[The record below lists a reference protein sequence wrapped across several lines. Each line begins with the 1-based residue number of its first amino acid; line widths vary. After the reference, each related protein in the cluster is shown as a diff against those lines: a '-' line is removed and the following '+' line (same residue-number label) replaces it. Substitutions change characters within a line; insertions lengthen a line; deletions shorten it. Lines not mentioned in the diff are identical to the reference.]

1 MHWESW
7 FVFDLGNVIVKLA
20 YERVI
25 GAICADADVDRDGL
39 VDLLEGAGGYRDLER
54 GIVTFKEF
62 HEFLRER
69 AGYRAPLSSLRA
81 IWEDFFD
88 GPVDGIE
95 ELLARV
101 REHYRVAFLSNS
113 NEIHA
118 ELIPRVYAFLFRK
131 DDRFIF
137 SHQLKLAKPDPAI
150 FTRALNTLGVLPAKT
165 IFVDDLIENVVVAR
179 SLGINAIQF
188 TNSYDVQRELER
200 LELLPAVPHAEGRIH
215 G

>member
-25 GAICADADVDRDGL
+25 GAICADASVGRDEL
-39 VDLLEGAGGYRDLER
+39 IDLLERAGGYRDLER
-54 GIVTFKEF
+54 GAITFAEF
-62 HEFLRER
+62 HEFLSDR
-69 AGYRAPLSSLRA
+69 AGYRAPVSRLRE

-95 ELLARV
+95 EVLARV
-101 REHYRVAFLSNS
+101 RENYRVAFLSNS

-118 ELIPRVYAFLFRK
+118 ELIPRVYSVLFRK

-150 FTRALNTLGVLPAKT
+150 FSLALRTLGTLPGKM
-165 IFVDDLIENVVVAR
+165 IYVDDLLENVIVAR

-188 TNSYDVQRELER
+188 TDAFELQRELER
-200 LELLPAVPHAEGRIH
+200 LELLPPSHHATGPIRA
-215 G
+215 